1 MSVIESLIFAS
12 LGECDDFQP
21 TSINMLLT
29 SSEVSSYLPC
39 CSSFAAVCCVYRH
52 HLDQRVLF
60 GQCGNR
66 QCLGLLDER
75 GQTLHQQL
83 TVLDCIP
90 LSSLASSLHH
100 QLLVR
105 RLHTMGIERVHG
117 DLRHHWLLTMLRGLG
132 ELVSGVRRNEH
143 RSLELH
149 QVLRRVVCRV
159 AQHTHGSLPDVQRL
173 IVRVSLVKVCFTPMR
188 LIDLECCLIHPWIV
202 ASEGVSGEDCCD
214 CSAGAVCRDETLS
227 VA

>member
-1 MSVIESLIFAS
+1 MRTGPRQLPRKTE

-21 TSINMLLT
+21 TSINMRLT

-52 HLDQRVLF
+52 RLDQRVLS
-60 GQCGNR
+60 GHCGNR

-83 TVLDCIP
+83 TVLDCIL

-100 QLLVR
+100 QLLLR

-117 DLRHHWLLTMLRGLG
+117 DLQHHWLLAMLHGLG
-132 ELVSGVRRNEH
+132 ELVSGVRRN
-143 RSLELH
+143 
-149 QVLRRVVCRV
+149 
-159 AQHTHGSLPDVQRL
+159 G
-173 IVRVSLVKVCFTPMR
+173 IKVWTCIKSF
-188 LIDLECCLIHPWIV
+188 
-202 ASEGVSGEDCCD
+202 GVSCAA
-214 CSAGAVCRDETLS
+214 SLSTLTARFRTS
-227 VA
+227 NDSLSS